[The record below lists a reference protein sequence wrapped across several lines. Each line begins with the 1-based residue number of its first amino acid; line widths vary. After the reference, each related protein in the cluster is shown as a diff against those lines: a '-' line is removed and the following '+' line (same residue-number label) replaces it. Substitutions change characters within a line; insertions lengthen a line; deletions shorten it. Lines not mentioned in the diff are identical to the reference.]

1 MLNGSIAILPLVAI
15 LMARGFRRLQ
25 PAGSPPLS
33 WRWGIWFGTT
43 FFAVAFI
50 SLGMAELNGT
60 TAIISKMEW
69 FKTVGAVSAV
79 GLIPLGIFLIL
90 DYALHLTRRLESS
103 HVDSTSKS

>member
-1 MLNGSIAILPLVAI
+1 MLNGSLAILPLIAI

-50 SLGMAELNGT
+50 SLGLAALNGT
-60 TAIISKMEW
+60 TAPISTTEW
-69 FKTVGAVSAV
+69 FKTVGAVSAI

-90 DYALHLTRRLESS
+90 EFALRLTRKLESS
-103 HVDSTSKS
+103 HVDSMSKS